1 LVSDSA
7 EQSERFRVPG
17 VFPQEFLQYALRSRQ
32 LASREQTA
40 RRDHG
45 GWQALECFPMAYGDL
60 RPGCVTHCTVQPL
73 ELDPTVQQCR
83 IDADTAF
90 QCFNQLHE
98 MFMGLQL
105 RTH

>member
-1 LVSDSA
+1 MSNSA
-7 EQSERFRVPG
+7 EQSERFRVSG

-32 LASREQTA
+32 LSSREQTA
-40 RRDHG
+40 GLDHG
-45 GWQALECFPMAYGDL
+45 GWQALECFPMARSDL
-60 RPGCVTHCTVQPL
+60 SLGCVTHCTVQPL
-73 ELDPTVQQCR
+73 QFDPTAQQCR
-83 IDADTAF
+83 VDADTAF